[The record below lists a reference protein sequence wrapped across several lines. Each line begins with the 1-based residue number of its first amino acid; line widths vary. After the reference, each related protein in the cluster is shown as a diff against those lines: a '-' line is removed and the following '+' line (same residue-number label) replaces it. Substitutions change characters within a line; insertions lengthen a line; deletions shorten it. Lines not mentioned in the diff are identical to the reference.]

1 MAFSEFESKKY
12 EMVARRFIERLRPQ
26 AQHRNK
32 IDLSSRV
39 SGQSV
44 EIFEIHPSPNEPG
57 SKIERAVAKATYVKA
72 KGVWKMFWQRADL
85 RWHLYAPS
93 PVADS
98 LEEGLQIIGNDEH
111 GCFFG

>member
-12 EMVARRFIERLRPQ
+12 EMVARRFVERLRPQ
-26 AQHRNK
+26 AQRRNK

-57 SKIERAVAKATYVKA
+57 SKIEAGVAKATYVKA
-72 KGVWKMFWQRADL
+72 NGVWKIYWQRADL
-85 RWHLYAPS
+85 RWHRYE
-93 PVADS
+93 PVPEVDS
-98 LEEGLQIIGNDEH
+98 LEEVLQIVGTDEYA
-111 GCFFG
+111 CFFG